1 MPHPTAPATR
11 PLRLVVFASEQLVP
25 ALQFVLHTAE
35 RFGRRLQV
43 VHVFHTRDD
52 RRSAGPARR
61 LQALLQ
67 RWSRRRAA
75 IGAGFEVVLGEG
87 SATPAG
93 VREVLMPWFGAAP
106 EAEWLVNVTGG
117 TKPMSAA
124 AVELTHSI
132 DLPARRVLY
141 QELGSG
147 WSEIGQDAEGLL
159 EMVPVRVGEDALVP
173 TASTL
178 ERLLSLEELV
188 ATQFSAEHEITAE
201 ALPRTLPVDRV
212 TEALLANGWRW
223 QEALSAL
230 HTPVDCTSNGVGF
243 ELFLGAGLRDSG
255 LKLLG
260 HSLKVSDPG
269 KQGKVVREIDL
280 VACHRD
286 RLVCI
291 DIKLPGAHD
300 DQKGT
305 QLADV
310 AELARSL
317 GGHNALAIAVRPG
330 WPEDEG
336 TRKLAKALGVKLLT
350 QAEAARP
357 FSTLLGWIDA
367 EGLRPSAVVQAA
379 EALLQAHQR
388 RGSTVLS
395 DGRHVTAA
403 PVGDSG
409 MLHLPTVIEQIVQR
423 RGEPWALV
431 QLDPQRYWLGIP
443 KKLAPVTQAAD
454 WPARGDRLW
463 QLMCDSSDT
472 RESVVFDFRDTE
484 AWVTVQFSMRQGLKR
499 DVLVQRLREVLCPPG
514 SVIPADS

>member
-1 MPHPTAPATR
+1 
-11 PLRLVVFASEQLVP
+11 V
-25 ALQFVLHTAE
+25 
-35 RFGRRLQV
+35 
-43 VHVFHTRDD
+43 
-52 RRSAGPARR
+52 
-61 LQALLQ
+61 
-67 RWSRRRAA
+67 
-75 IGAGFEVVLGEG
+75 GAGFEVVLGEG
-87 SATPAG
+87 AATPAG
-93 VREVLMPWFGAAP
+93 VRDVLMPWFGAAP

-124 AVELTHSI
+124 AVELTHAI

-147 WSEIGQDAEGLL
+147 WSEIVQNAEGLL
-159 EMVPVRVGEDALVP
+159 EMVPLRVGEDALVP

-188 ATQFSAEHEITAE
+188 ATQFSAEHVITAE
-201 ALPRTLPVDRV
+201 TLPRTLPVDRV
-212 TEALLANGWRW
+212 TQALLDNGWRW
-223 QEALSAL
+223 QEALTAL
-230 HTPVDCTSNGVGF
+230 PTPVDCTSNGVGF

-269 KQGKVVREIDL
+269 RQGKVVREIDL

-291 DIKLPGAHD
+291 DIKLPGAQD

-317 GGHNALAIAVRPG
+317 GGHHALAVAVRPG

-350 QAEAARP
+350 QADAAQP
-357 FSTLLGWIDA
+357 FTTLLGWIDA
-367 EGLRPSAVVQAA
+367 DGGVLRPSAAVLAA
-379 EALLQAHQR
+379 EAQLQAHQQ
-388 RGSTVLS
+388 RGNTVLS
-395 DGRHVTAA
+395 DGRHVTA
-403 PVGDSG
+403 PQVGDSG
-409 MLHLPTVIEQIVQR
+409 MLHLPTVAEQIVQR

-454 WPARGDRLW
+454 WPARGDRLR
-463 QLMCDSSDT
+463 QLMRDSSEA
-472 RESVVFDFRDTE
+472 RAFFDFHDSP
-484 AWVTVQFSMRQGLKR
+484 AWVTVQFAMRQGLKR
-499 DVLVQRLREVLCPPG
+499 DALVQWLREVLCPPAPG
-514 SVIPADS
+514 PN